1 MATGYNHTPVRPSL
15 PGLEGFA
22 GQLVLASDYRNGSQ
36 FAGRDVLV
44 VRLPTR
50 VVDRVA
56 AAVARMTTPDLT
68 AYGLPRPDTGLLTRV
83 VRDGAIPVQ
92 DVGIIDAILSGR
104 VEPVA
109 AIREIDGPDV
119 VLADGSRARPDTLVL
134 ATGYRR
140 GLEPLVGHLDVL
152 DGRGRP
158 VVRGG
163 RNAPGAWPLLH
174 RLHEPHL
181 GHAARDRHRRPED
194 RAVDGPV
201 AVLVTAVVVI
211 TVVVIAVVV
220 IAGTVSERSDPSH
233 DAAAAQRPP
242 RLRKAAPTALA

>member
-15 PGLEGFA
+15 PGLEGIA

-119 VLADGSRARPDTLVL
+119 VLADGSRTQPDTLVL

-163 RNAPGAWPLLH
+163 RNAPGAPGLYFTGFTNPISGMLREIAIGARKIALSMARSQSWSPQSSSS
-174 RLHEPHL
+174 RSSSSQSSSSQARSAS
-181 GHAARDRHRRPED
+181 AATR
-194 RAVDGPV
+194 
-201 AVLVTAVVVI
+201 VT
-211 TVVVIAVVV
+211 T
-220 IAGTVSERSDPSH
+220 RQQPSDP
-233 DAAAAQRPP
+233 RG
-242 RLRKAAPTALA
+242 